1 MLKKVNA
8 SGGLSLAPPRV
19 GQCSSSRPQ
28 QRPVLL
34 KTHLSSAT
42 WFWAS
47 LIFLLLL
54 VGIRFEILQRRTLA
68 NQDPPGTLVAFKAA
82 QINISE
88 TAAKPQSRPESAP
101 PAYAFI
107 GPIASTESIDEPIF
121 PRQAIIDT
129 LRRDDSIY
137 LSLKKHRISE
147 AQIVQLTRAL
157 KSVFNSKKES
167 KPGDIY
173 TLATQ
178 TNNAIQ
184 YFKYI
189 PRLAPHRPVLIER
202 KAGQLAAQRLD
213 LPLDTLIVVV
223 QASIE
228 DNLYN
233 AISTAGEGPELI
245 DLVADD
251 IFGSVIEFSKHTRKG
266 DRIGIIFEK
275 FYLRE
280 KFIDYG
286 RILLANY
293 DGQFVSQLAVHYIS
307 PEGHKGYYDDA
318 GKSLARMFLLN
329 SLPYRARISSSF
341 SRRRFHPI
349 LKRPIPHLGTDYA
362 APTGTRVRA
371 TARGTIVHAGWKG
384 GYGKLVEIKHPNGY
398 RTRYAH
404 LSQISVKKGQ
414 HVPQAA
420 TIGKV
425 GATGRATGPHLHYE
439 VIKNG
444 SHQNPET
451 LNKNVK
457 GKPLPK
463 NYLQAFAAHR
473 DRLLRQL
480 ESDQPPPGSPPVL
493 TAKKEN

>member
-1 MLKKVNA
+1 M
-8 SGGLSLAPPRV
+8 
-19 GQCSSSRPQ
+19 
-28 QRPVLL
+28 
-34 KTHLSSAT
+34 
-42 WFWAS
+42 
-47 LIFLLLL
+47 
-54 VGIRFEILQRRTLA
+54 GIRFEILQRRTLA
-68 NQDPPGTLVAFKAA
+68 NQEPPGTLVAFKSA
-82 QINISE
+82 QIALPEASSKSQPEPE
-88 TAAKPQSRPESAP
+88 TEP
-101 PAYAFI
+101 PVYAFI
-107 GPIASTESIDEPIF
+107 GPILSTEDIHDHIF

-129 LRRDDSIY
+129 LHRDDSIY
-137 LSLKKHRISE
+137 LSLKKHQISE

-157 KSVFNSKKES
+157 KRVFNSKKES

-173 TLATQ
+173 TLSTD
-178 TNNAIQ
+178 TNNTIQ

-189 PRLAPHRPVLIER
+189 PHLAPHRPVLIER
-202 KAGQLAAQRLD
+202 KAGQLAAQRLE
-213 LPLDTLIVVV
+213 LPLDTLIVVI
-223 QASIE
+223 QARIE

-245 DLVADD
+245 DLVADN

-266 DRIGIIFEK
+266 DRIGMIFEK
-275 FYLRE
+275 SYLE
-280 KFIDYG
+280 GKFIDYG
-286 RILLANY
+286 RILLADY
-293 DGQFVSQLAVHYIS
+293 DGQFVSQLAIHYIS
-307 PEGHKGYYDDA
+307 PEGHKGYYDA
-318 GKSLARMFLLN
+318 EGKSLARMFLLN

-349 LKRPIPHLGTDYA
+349 LKRPVPHLGTDYA

-371 TARGTIVHAGWKG
+371 TARGAIVHAGWKG
-384 GYGKLVEIKHPNGY
+384 GYGKLVEISHPNGY

-439 VIKNG
+439 LIKNG

-457 GKPLPK
+457 GKPLAK
-463 NYLQAFAAHR
+463 GYLQAFAAHR

-480 ESDQPPPGSPPVL
+480 ESGQSPAADLPVL
-493 TAKKEN
+493 TAREAN

>member
-1 MLKKVNA
+1 M
-8 SGGLSLAPPRV
+8 
-19 GQCSSSRPQ
+19 
-28 QRPVLL
+28 
-34 KTHLSSAT
+34 
-42 WFWAS
+42 
-47 LIFLLLL
+47 
-54 VGIRFEILQRRTLA
+54 GIRFEILQRRTLA
-68 NQDPPGTLVAFKAA
+68 NQDPPGTLVAFKTA
-82 QINISE
+82 QIAIPEAPS
-88 TAAKPQSRPESAP
+88 KPQTRPEAVP
-101 PAYAFI
+101 PIYAFA
-107 GPIASTESIDEPIF
+107 GPIVSTEDIHDHIF
-121 PRQAIIDT
+121 PRQAIVDT
-129 LRRDDSIY
+129 LLRDDSIY
-137 LSLKKHRISE
+137 LSLKKHKISE

-173 TLATQ
+173 TLATE

-202 KAGQLAAQRLD
+202 KAGQLAAKRLD
-213 LPLDTLIVVV
+213 LPLDTLTVVV

-245 DLVADD
+245 DLVADY

-275 FYLRE
+275 FYLQG

-286 RILLANY
+286 RILLADY

-307 PEGHKGYYDDA
+307 PEGHKGYYDA
-318 GKSLARMFLLN
+318 EGKSLARMFLLN

-341 SRRRFHPI
+341 SRKRFHPI
-349 LKRPIPHLGTDYA
+349 LKRPVPHLGTDYA

-414 HVPQAA
+414 RVAQAA

-439 VIKNG
+439 LIKNG

-457 GKPLPK
+457 GKPLAK
-463 NYLQAFAAHR
+463 SYLQAFAAHR
-473 DRLLRQL
+473 DHLLRQL
-480 ESDQPPPGSPPVL
+480 ESDHPPATDLPVV
-493 TAKKEN
+493 TAQKTN